1 MHTVGSGE
9 KTEKIKQTKRSCSF
23 GNFFLFGEVLRNCR
37 TIMIEDSFYYMVIYV
52 STMTDDLNIDI
63 RNNT

>member
-1 MHTVGSGE
+1 MTCRPE
-9 KTEKIKQTKRSCSF
+9 KAPVALFSVFSF
-23 GNFFLFGEVLRNCR
+23 LGGRENPGNCR